1 MTKQLFLCLFVVL
14 LAIALVSEVVAN
26 PQFFGREGGFGLGRG
41 LGGFGL
47 GRGLGG
53 FRRGF
58 GALGRP
64 LGTFGIIG

>member
-41 LGGFGL
+41 LGGF
-47 GRGLGG
+47 
-53 FRRGF
+53 RRGF

>member
-1 MTKQLFLCLFVVL
+1 VVL

-41 LGGFGL
+41 LGGF
-47 GRGLGG
+47 
-53 FRRGF
+53 RRGF